1 MAKDFKY
8 LAFYHEIKDKILSRE
23 YPEGNMLPSE
33 TQFMAKY
40 NISRITVRNA
50 LALLEQEGYVY
61 RIQGK
66 GCYVS
71 SNYRQQSLDKIHSY
85 TDAILAAG
93 MAPGRT
99 ILKNAVEPCTKKVA
113 ALLHLKE
120 RDPVFILKRIILAD
134 GLPICLT
141 QATLP
146 YAKLIDIDC
155 YDFRSE
161 SLYDI
166 LENKYGYT
174 IDRTAISFEAS
185 ASDPQVSKL
194 LSIPENT
201 PLLIYN
207 SISYSKIGKDE
218 LPIELCESYYLTNK
232 IKYKLDKRR

>member
-8 LAFYHEIKDKILSRE
+8 LSFYNEIKQKIISRE
-23 YPEGNMLPSE
+23 YLEGNMLPSE
-33 TQFMAKY
+33 SQFMAKY

-71 SNYRQQSLDKIHSY
+71 GNFRQQSLDKIHSY
-85 TDAILAAG
+85 TNAILASG
-93 MAPGRT
+93 MVPGRVVLSS
-99 ILKNAVEPCTKKVA
+99 IVEPCSKKEG

-134 GLPICLT
+134 SLPICLT
-141 QATLP
+141 KATLP
-146 YAKLIDIDC
+146 YGRLIDIDK
-155 YDFRSE
+155 YDFTSE

-166 LENKYGYT
+166 LENKYGYS
-174 IDRTAISFEAS
+174 IDRTAMTFEAS
-185 ASDPQVSKL
+185 ASDPYVSEKL
-194 LSIPENT
+194 SVLENT

-207 SISYSKIGKDE
+207 SISYSKVGKNE
-218 LPIELCESYYLTNK
+218 IPIEICESYYLTNK
-232 IKYKLDKRR
+232 IKYRLDKLR